1 MSTFLCY
8 EATADLPTGECSVAT
23 RVGDEKGRRIS
34 ARVGI
39 VPVRTPRDR
48 RSWPCPITLRLSAE
62 LLRPHCLCP
71 VCVQVLRGGLGML
84 EAMTEMVSNAKVYHL
99 GIYRDKASLL
109 PVEYY
114 NKLPKRVDCDTV
126 FVLDPCPISG
136 STAIAAM
143 DILKAWG
150 ASKDAAADK
159 HPRRSLQIKFVCI
172 CASEEAIE
180 NISSAH
186 PDVRPGTLHAPAALR
201 AASWT
206 RAHSTR
212 MASPTPARNPVTPAY
227 RRAWRRS
234 RFMWG
239 SSTACAMPRASH
251 SHPFSRASVT
261 SATGS
266 SALTAPLTPTI
277 PIWRT
282 PEPPGASSPSSPS
295 RWLTAWLATHNR
307 RATVLRAT
315 AETTESGAHVCTCGA
330 REGGLGVGQPPP
342 CIAMMR
348 SIPPASNA
356 EYVQTIALGRFVA

>member
-1 MSTFLCY
+1 MPRCTTS
-8 EATADLPTGECSVAT
+8 ASIAT
-23 RVGDEKGRRIS
+23 RPRCCPLSTTTSFPSASTAIPSLCSTRARSPAPPPSQQWTFSRRGVPRKMQRRIS
-34 ARVGI
+34 
-39 VPVRTPRDR
+39 T
-48 RSWPCPITLRLSAE
+48 
-62 LLRPHCLCP
+62 
-71 VCVQVLRGGLGML
+71 
-84 EAMTEMVSNAKVYHL
+84 
-99 GIYRDKASLL
+99 
-109 PVEYY
+109 
-114 NKLPKRVDCDTV
+114 
-126 FVLDPCPISG
+126 
-136 STAIAAM
+136 
-143 DILKAWG
+143 
-150 ASKDAAADK
+150 
-159 HPRRSLQIKFVCI
+159 
-172 CASEEAIE
+172 
-180 NISSAH
+180 
-186 PDVRPGTLHAPAALR
+186 R
-201 AASWT
+201 AAPCKSSLFAFARRRRPSRT
-206 RAHSTR
+206 YHRLT
-212 MASPTPARNPVTPAY
+212 PT
-227 RRAWRRS
+227 S

>member
-1 MSTFLCY
+1 LCY

-39 VPVRTPRDR
+39 VP
-48 RSWPCPITLRLSAE
+48 
-62 LLRPHCLCP
+62 
-71 VCVQVLRGGLGML
+71 VLRGGLGML

-186 PDVRPGTLHAPAALR
+186 PDIPIHVGLID
-201 AASWT
+201 
-206 RAHSTR
+206 R
-212 MASPTPARNPVTPAY
+212 MCDAE
-227 RRAWRRS
+227 
-234 RFMWG
+234 G
-239 SSTACAMPRASH
+239 K
-251 SHPFSRASVT
+251 
-261 SATGS
+261 
-266 SALTAPLTPTI
+266 PLTPI
-277 PIWRT
+277 L
-282 PEPPGASSPSSPS
+282 PGIGDISDRLFGTDGSPDADDTDMEDS
-295 RWLTAWLATHNR
+295 
-307 RATVLRAT
+307 
-315 AETTESGAHVCTCGA
+315 
-330 REGGLGVGQPPP
+330 
-342 CIAMMR
+342 
-348 SIPPASNA
+348 
-356 EYVQTIALGRFVA
+356 